1 MLGENRVFWRR
12 KAVMACAMML
22 LSCVAFADMN
32 DGLIGFMISA
42 ADCYAD
48 GSPVA
53 VGECYAL
60 VWSPKGTAFSGFNA
74 DGTTISPDDRVVMA
88 AQLANG
94 RNRMIQFQVPEAEY
108 NELEDGEWAL
118 CLVDTRTADGKPAG
132 VADNAPLRVNRWGT
146 VDSEITAGNVNSL
159 SKGAKSSTRGSS
171 SVEILGESEQGKGER
186 GACASALSAVPA
198 SVMPPEITKFEVSGG
213 RAKITVTGTVP
224 FLTYTLS
231 AGDTPCTLTADAAA
245 DAVDGNPGAAIEIET
260 DATEGCRFFR
270 VTRAE

>member
-1 MLGENRVFWRR
+1 MVY
-12 KAVMACAMML
+12 AMML

-32 DGLIGFMISA
+32 DGLIGFTISA

-74 DGTTISPDDRVVMA
+74 DGTAVSTDDRVVMA
-88 AQLANG
+88 APLANG
-94 RNRMIQFQVPEAEY
+94 ADRPVQFQIPKAEY
-108 NELEDGEWAL
+108 AELEGGEWAL
-118 CLVDTRTADGKPAG
+118 CLVDTRKADGTPAG
-132 VADNAPLRVNRWGT
+132 VVDNVPLRVNRWGT
-146 VDSEITAGNVNSL
+146 VDSEITAGNIKSL

-171 SVEILGESEQGKGER
+171 SVEILGESEQGKGET
-186 GACASALSAVPA
+186 GACAIALSAVPD
-198 SVMPPEITKFEVSGG
+198 SVMPPEITKFEIVDG
-213 RAKITVTGTVP
+213 RAKITVAGTVP

-245 DAVDGNPGAAIEIET
+245 DAVDGKPGAAIEIET